1 MLSDNFDYNGII
13 DLYSLK
19 NYKYTQGKNYN
30 CDWLWETLSA
40 TDKDKNL
47 VIHNLIIE
55 SV

>member
-1 MLSDNFDYNGII
+1 M
-13 DLYSLK
+13 
-19 NYKYTQGKNYN
+19 YTQGKNYN
-30 CDWLWETLSA
+30 CDWLQENLSV